1 MNIEL
6 RDLIRSIL
14 KTIAI
19 CELDQDATDMSN
31 ADYINQRTLISSL
44 FSPDCTFCKGQ
55 VILRLTVI
63 DSLYSTNAAYSYF
76 SIDEMAEKII
86 SLGQTASSPQGKLK
100 SVRDY
105 LYNVALTGVDSEGLF
120 SESYGIQKNLSEGS
134 KQMSLM
140 SKYAYYELLQDKETY
155 PLGFPIYDR
164 LAKDAYPTVCKMLGE
179 DHYFSLPSLETP
191 TIEEYIAS
199 IQQLRQSIFG
209 NDKGLFLKKYQQ
221 FDILD
226 AYLWRLGKIDEGNY
240 SLLMGRDDYTRFIT
254 NLGLA
259 APVGTDKAKLE
270 KYNAQLINMFTQKCN
285 KDKSK
290 YNFNTLISAILK
302 EKDAPFKGLD
312 NEKYLTALYTHWKV
326 FDESKSI
333 GPKRGVIYRNYS
345 KQHPH
350 YKNVY
355 GKS

>member
-1 MNIEL
+1 MEEKIGQ
-6 RDLIRSIL
+6 RSLIL
-14 KTIAI
+14 KLLEVIAL
-19 CELDQDATDMSN
+19 CELDQEDTDMSN

-44 FSPDCTFCKGQ
+44 FNANQPFCKGQ

-86 SLGQTASSPQGKLK
+86 SLGQDASSPEANLK
-100 SVRDY
+100 AVRDY
-105 LYNVALTGVDSEGLF
+105 FYNVALTGSDPKGLF

-191 TIEEYIAS
+191 TIEEYIAC

-209 NDKGLFLKKYQQ
+209 NDKGLFLGKYQQ
-221 FDILD
+221 YDILD
-226 AYLWRLGKIDEGNY
+226 AYLWRMGKIDEGNY
-240 SLLMGRDDYTRFIT
+240 SLLMGRKDYTCFIT

-259 APVGTDKAKLE
+259 APKGTDKTELE
-270 KYNAQLINMFTQKCN
+270 EYNTQLTNMFTQKCH
-285 KDKSK
+285 KDKNK
-290 YNFNTLISAILK
+290 YNFNALISAILK

-312 NEKYLTALYTHWKV
+312 SEKYLTALYAHWKV

-333 GPKRGVIYRNYS
+333 GPKRGVNYRNYN
-345 KQHPH
+345 K
-350 YKNVY
+350 
-355 GKS
+355 